1 MADPKAPAQPAQP
14 ARQQPPAAPGQR
26 AQKQEK
32 LADDGEKAIK
42 SPEAAETVPPPG
54 PVSKLYRA
62 ISNIAFFVLLGL
74 FLGMVGMT
82 ALALDFLDLLQWRY
96 RVPEEWRAKWPIA
109 AYYDFVRLHQLPE
122 EQRYQELLQREKQRY
137 DEIIGSGSLDLR
149 HRSESLEASYRE
161 LVRSQEEQYR
171 KRQEELRTQQE
182 DLLKERKALDDQKA
196 DLATRKEAVDLI
208 SQQLASEAA
217 NLEESMIKFT
227 EDENRLK
234 PIQDIAA
241 AMEPAAMARILDE
254 VSDNSLVFQILKGV
268 TPAQSAA
275 ILAAMDPEKVG
286 KIMKISQNP
295 PLLPTGTDRSYIPQ
309 SLQNLVATSQANLR

>member
-1 MADPKAPAQPAQP
+1 MADPKAPAQPA
-14 ARQQPPAAPGQR
+14 RQQPAAAPGQR
-26 AQKQEK
+26 PQKQDK
-32 LADDGEKAIK
+32 PADDVEKTI
-42 SPEAAETVPPPG
+42 AATDVPATDPQPG
-54 PVSKLYRA
+54 PVSRLYRV
-62 ISNIAFFVLLGL
+62 ISNLAFLVLLGL

-137 DEIIGSGSLDLR
+137 DEIIGSGSVDLKR
-149 HRSESLEASYRE
+149 RSESLEASYRE
-161 LVRSQEEQYR
+161 LVRSQEELFR

-182 DLLKERKALDDQKA
+182 ELLKERRALDDQKA
-196 DLATRKEAVDLI
+196 DLATRKESVDLI
-208 SQQLASEAA
+208 SRQLASEAA
-217 NLEESMIKFT
+217 SLEASMIRFM

-234 PIQDIAA
+234 PVQDIAA
-241 AMEPAAMARILDE
+241 AMDPAAMARILDE

-295 PLLPTGTDRSYIPQ
+295 PALPTGNDRSYLPQ